1 MKSIVSYPE
10 RGSGGKNTY
19 RGNCSPLLIEDLI
32 RQYNPD
38 TIADYMVGSGTTGDV
53 AKRMGIPSFC
63 YDLNRGFDLLN
74 NEIKERPDF
83 MFWHPPYWDIIRYSG
98 EQYRIE
104 EVVSKYGID
113 PSASDLSR
121 KQSWEHF
128 LKEIDYCTVKQ
139 FAALEKGG
147 HLAILMGDVKKK
159 RKLYSMILEIAKP
172 GTIEQIVIKAQH
184 NCVSDGIHYSGKPFI
199 PIVHE
204 YLLIL
209 RKDHALMYNYQL
221 TGNVEGDIRDLNLPT
236 WKEVVAG
243 VLEETGGKVT

>member
-83 MFWHPPYWDIIRYSG
+83 AGSG
-98 EQYRIE
+98 AVCADQRN
-104 EVVSKYGID
+104 G
-113 PSASDLSR
+113 R
-121 KQSWEHF
+121 KPDRPAHRSS
-128 LKEIDYCTVKQ
+128 Y
-139 FAALEKGG
+139 AA
-147 HLAILMGDVKKK
+147 
-159 RKLYSMILEIAKP
+159 
-172 GTIEQIVIKAQH
+172 
-184 NCVSDGIHYSGKPFI
+184 
-199 PIVHE
+199 
-204 YLLIL
+204 
-209 RKDHALMYNYQL
+209 
-221 TGNVEGDIRDLNLPT
+221 
-236 WKEVVAG
+236 
-243 VLEETGGKVT
+243 